1 MTVAETIRRKLAAA
15 FSCQH
20 LDVVDQSQ
28 QHAGHAGANPGGES
42 HFAIA
47 LVAPDFSGRSRLE
60 RHRLINAVLAEELA
74 GPVHALSIRAFSPEE
89 VAERPAAAS

>member
-1 MTVAETIRRKLAAA
+1 MSVAETIRRKLAAA
-15 FSCQH
+15 FACQH

-28 QHAGHAGANPGGES
+28 QHAGHAGARPGGES

-47 LVAPDFSGRSRLE
+47 VVAAEFTGRSPLE

-89 VAERPAAAS
+89 AARPPAAG